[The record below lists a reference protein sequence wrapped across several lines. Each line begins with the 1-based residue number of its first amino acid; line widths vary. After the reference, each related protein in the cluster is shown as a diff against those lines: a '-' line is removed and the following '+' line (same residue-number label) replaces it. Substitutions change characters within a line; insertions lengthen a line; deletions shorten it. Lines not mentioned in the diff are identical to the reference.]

1 MIRHLTAIWNFRHFL
16 LAVVRLD
23 LRLRYRR
30 SVLGVGWS
38 LLNPIAMTAVFVIV
52 FTQLLGGGN
61 FREYA
66 PSLLLGM
73 AVWSFLR
80 DSAVVGCHAL
90 LHNEAY
96 IRQSPLPLGLYP
108 LRTVLG
114 QAIHS
119 SIAFA
124 VALGVLVFFRGG
136 LSPLAVLW
144 SVIPGLILA
153 LLAAWGAATVCAF
166 VNVYCQDT
174 KHVMEIAAQ
183 MLFFLT
189 PIVYPVEVLTNRGLG
204 WLARLNPVNLFLEL
218 IRTPLLHGEPPALEL
233 LAKAAFG
240 TVAILLLAAGVVARL
255 QKRVIFHL

>member
-1 MIRHLTAIWNFRHFL
+1 MIRHLSAIWTFRYFL
-16 LAVVRLD
+16 FAVVRLD
-23 LRLRYRR
+23 LRMRYKR
-30 SVLGVGWS
+30 SMLGVGWS
-38 LLNPIAMTAVFVIV
+38 LLNPIAMSAVFVIV

-73 AVWSFLR
+73 AIWGFLR

-90 LHNEAY
+90 ISNEAY

-114 QAIHS
+114 LAIHS
-119 SIAFA
+119 SIAFG
-124 VALGVLVFFRGG
+124 VALGVLCFFRGG
-136 LSPLAVLW
+136 FAPLGILW
-144 SVIPGLILA
+144 AVIPGLILG
-153 LLAAWGAATVCAF
+153 LLAAWGAATLFAF

-174 KHVMEIAAQ
+174 KHVMDIGAQ

-189 PIVYPVEVLTNRGLG
+189 PIFYPVEVLTKRGLG
-204 WLARLNPVNLFLEL
+204 WLARINPVNLFLEL
-218 IRTPLLHGEPPALEL
+218 IRTPLMHNEPPPAEL
-233 LAKAAFG
+233 LIKAAIG
-240 TVAILLLAAGVVARL
+240 TALLLVFSAWVVSRM